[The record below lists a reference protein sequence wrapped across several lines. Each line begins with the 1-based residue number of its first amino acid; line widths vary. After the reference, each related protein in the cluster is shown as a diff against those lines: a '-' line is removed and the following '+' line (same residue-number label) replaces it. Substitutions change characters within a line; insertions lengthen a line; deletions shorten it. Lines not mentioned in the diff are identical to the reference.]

1 MSTDF
6 ENELRDLFREKAEEA
21 PLATPT
27 LPAIAPRQVLRRS
40 RRRQVGTVIGSAVVI
55 VALIVG
61 SVAGL
66 TQILGEGNDDE
77 VGDGDYEVF
86 QRTATVEAFTVGSP
100 SDWYLVNQWP
110 MSMLIPVEV
119 SGGSSSACIAAP
131 GDVSQECEGH
141 PGNSDTSSPIPTP
154 HGLPMLQLSN
164 IDLGLAANACADGA
178 PRETPPSST
187 WRSTTTLRSPA
198 SRIRR
203 SRNSHPASASRR
215 RETARAVPV
224 DTRTSRS
231 TASDSSPGSG
241 SAPARATK
249 TGKRSRPPTR

>member
-27 LPAIAPRQVLRRS
+27 LPATPPRQVLRRG
-40 RRRQVGTVIGSAVVI
+40 RRRQVGTVLGSAVVI

-77 VGDGDYEVF
+77 VGDGGYEVF

-110 MSMLIPVEV
+110 MSMLI
-119 SGGSSSACIAAP
+119 ACRSERR
-131 GDVSQECEGH
+131 VV
-141 PGNSDTSSPIPTP
+141 
-154 HGLPMLQLSN
+154 
-164 IDLGLAANACADGA
+164 LGLH
-178 PRETPPSST
+178 R
-187 WRSTTTLRSPA
+187 
-198 SRIRR
+198 
-203 SRNSHPASASRR
+203 HSRR
-215 RETARAVPV
+215 CE
-224 DTRTSRS
+224 
-231 TASDSSPGSG
+231 SG
-241 SAPARATK
+241 V
-249 TGKRSRPPTR
+249 